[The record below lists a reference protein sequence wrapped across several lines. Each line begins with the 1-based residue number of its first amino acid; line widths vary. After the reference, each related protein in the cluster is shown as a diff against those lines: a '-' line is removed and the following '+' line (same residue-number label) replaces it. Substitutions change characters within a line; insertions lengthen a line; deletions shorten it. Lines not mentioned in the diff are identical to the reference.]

1 MINKNVWGVV
11 SCPKIEVTFSLKR
24 IKLAGKSVCP
34 SAVGESALG
43 GKFVQIL
50 HRDHSVPPS
59 LSVRRENTL
68 KGESSLERFY

>member
-24 IKLAGKSVCP
+24 IKLAGKSVRP

-50 HRDHSVPPS
+50 HRDHSVRFLLLLLS
-59 LSVRRENTL
+59 LNIFIYILIWIPNS
-68 KGESSLERFY
+68 